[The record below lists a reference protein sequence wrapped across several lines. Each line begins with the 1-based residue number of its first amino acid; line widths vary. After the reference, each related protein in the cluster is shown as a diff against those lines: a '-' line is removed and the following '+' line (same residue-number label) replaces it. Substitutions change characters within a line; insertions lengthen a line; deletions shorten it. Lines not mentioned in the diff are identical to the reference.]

1 MPRTSRRTRVVWA
14 AFGSAMTL
22 VTGVLLIGG
31 GGASGP
37 RAFVAAV
44 TGGAD
49 GLAPNGRFDAA
60 SDISA
65 DPIAP
70 RDAALDRGR
79 WKRIVIH
86 HSGSPAGDPESI
98 EREHLSRGYAGLG
111 YHFIV
116 GNGHGLG
123 DGTVFV
129 GPRWNR
135 QQPGAHVS
143 GANGPWMNEHAIGI
157 CLVGNGDRREFTDR
171 QMHELVG
178 LVRRLQQALG
188 ISATDVVLNSD
199 VAQTESPGRF
209 FPAADFESQLLR

>member
-1 MPRTSRRTRVVWA
+1 
-14 AFGSAMTL
+14 MTL

-31 GGASGP
+31 GGANGP

-44 TGGAD
+44 TGDAGTRA
-49 GLAPNGRFDAA
+49 ASGRFEATTD
-60 SDISA
+60 

-70 RDAALDRGR
+70 RESALDRDR

-86 HSGSPAGDPESI
+86 HSASPAGDPESI
-98 EREHLSRGYAGLG
+98 EREHLASGYASLG

-123 DGTVFV
+123 DGAVFV
-129 GPRWNR
+129 GSRWNR

-157 CLVGNGDRREFTDR
+157 CLVGNGDRRSFTDR
-171 QMHELVG
+171 QVRELVG
-178 LVRRLQQALG
+178 LVRRLQQTLG
-188 ISATDVVLNSD
+188 IAATDVVLHSD
-199 VAQTESPGRF
+199 VAQTGSPGRF
-209 FPAADFESQLLR
+209 FPTAEFESQLLR